1 LSLLVPLT
9 WVSGLGLSR
18 VSASAGAWTGFATQ
32 GSNSAWRSFRSLD
45 WRDRDDHWGQTFDAA
60 TYPQSVALA
69 RLLVSPRWR
78 ERILDKSWPW
88 HDEFVAELCR
98 SVAADYV
105 WDSYPRIRL
114 RRDHDDPLREWRQ
127 HVRRLEFEPPA
138 PDHPANMPETIEDQG
153 HQQRRTNKRIRRV
166 ESGQCDEP
174 VAEPSH
180 RRLTL
185 PGLGAQGRH

>member
-1 LSLLVPLT
+1 LLVPLT

-32 GSNSAWRSFRSLD
+32 GSNGAWRSFRSLD

-98 SVAADYV
+98 SPASDRMNSESPLCAQANHLATSVLSDPHPRWLTVRHKRSHCECTFPPHTWDFVDAGGSQPATNAAR
-105 WDSYPRIRL
+105 PRGSGTAL
-114 RRDHDDPLREWRQ
+114 R
-127 HVRRLEFEPPA
+127 V
-138 PDHPANMPETIEDQG
+138 IS
-153 HQQRRTNKRIRRV
+153 I
-166 ESGQCDEP
+166 
-174 VAEPSH
+174 
-180 RRLTL
+180 
-185 PGLGAQGRH
+185 